1 MFNGFY
7 TVSTCSGNRRKFNH
21 CASYSLELLL
31 KRTSLFS
38 VDTLPWS
45 CRRWRRICP
54 MAHIYLLFGCWNRR
68 QPSPTFK
75 RKWVVWYMEMSHVGC
90 LLVRQKN
97 KSIPRDRMCVCVCV
111 WECLAVCM
119 AQLQGDDSNL
129 QPVTGCFSKQQI
141 TCHLPP
147 SSSHSLPRVYSAQQQ
162 ICDPWS

>member
-1 MFNGFY
+1 M
-7 TVSTCSGNRRKFNH
+7 
-21 CASYSLELLL
+21 ELL
-31 KRTSLFS
+31 
-38 VDTLPWS
+38 
-45 CRRWRRICP
+45 CRRWRSICP

-97 KSIPRDRMCVCVCV
+97 KSIPRDRIICVCVCVCV

-129 QPVTGCFSKQQI
+129 QPVTGCCSKQLI
-141 TCHLPP
+141 TCNT
-147 SSSHSLPRVYSAQQQ
+147 SLPLPLIVFFVYRVHSSRSVTPDPNSNQTSSAL
-162 ICDPWS
+162 ISSDSLMHTWHD